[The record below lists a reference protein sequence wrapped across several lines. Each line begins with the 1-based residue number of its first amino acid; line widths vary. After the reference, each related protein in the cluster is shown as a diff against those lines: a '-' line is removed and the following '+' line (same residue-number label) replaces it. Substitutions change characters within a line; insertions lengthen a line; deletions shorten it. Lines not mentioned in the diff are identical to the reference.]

1 MSVAT
6 DQTLF
11 PARAKDPIDP
21 SQPVPEF
28 QAYLR
33 PQATRL
39 RVHETVW
46 HPPTDVYES
55 EDSYHVMIE
64 LGGMASEE
72 IEVVVEEGSLAFK
85 GRRPD
90 TCQTNKI
97 RYRQAEI
104 KYGLFEVRL
113 RLPEDVDVSA
123 ISAKY
128 HNGFL
133 QAVLPK
139 RPHEAIQSTRVT
151 ITIG

>member
-6 DQTLF
+6 DQALF
-11 PARAKDPIDP
+11 PARAKEPSDP
-21 SQPVPEF
+21 SQSIPEF

-46 HPPTDVYES
+46 HPPTDVYET
-55 EDSYHVMIE
+55 EDAYHVKIE
-64 LGGMASEE
+64 LGGMTSEE
-72 IEVVVEEGSLAFK
+72 IEVMVEEGSLAFK
-85 GRRPD
+85 GRRSD
-90 TCQTNKI
+90 TSLANKI
-97 RYRQAEI
+97 RYRQAEV

-113 RLPEDVDVSA
+113 RLPEDVDVNA

-128 HNGFL
+128 CNGFL

-139 RPHEAIQSTRVT
+139 RPHETIQSTRVT
-151 ITIG
+151 ITLG